1 MNQNLR
7 EKATQ
12 LLDVANN
19 KGKGMEASRPPPCP
33 ACGMMMALP
42 ESSAQLMTPQ
52 VR

>member
-12 LLDVANN
+12 LLDVASNTQ
-19 KGKGMEASRPPPCP
+19 GMKASRPPPCP

-42 ESSAQLMTPQ
+42 ESSPQLLTPAT
-52 VR
+52 R

>member
-12 LLDVANN
+12 LLDAANN
-19 KGKGMEASRPPPCP
+19 KGTGMEASRLPLCP

-42 ESSAQLMTPQ
+42 ESSAQLMTPS